1 MRHHSVILACLT
13 LSTTAWALNPNDR
26 VDNFELLD
34 QTGASHELYYLS
46 DASAVVLM
54 SHGNGCSAVSD
65 VIPQFKAVR
74 AAYEKQGVAFLMINS
89 NLGDSREAIA
99 RDARELGIDTP
110 ILMDETQI
118 IGESLG
124 LTRTAEVLVIN
135 TANWQLAYRGSP
147 SQLENTLDSVLKGE
161 LVKVA
166 KTEASGCEIN
176 FPERARRGEHAQIS
190 YS

>member
-1 MRHHSVILACLT
+1 MRHLSVVLACLT

-54 SHGNGCSAVSD
+54 SHGNGCNVVSD

-99 RDARELGIDTP
+99 RLSR
-110 ILMDETQI
+110 
-118 IGESLG
+118 
-124 LTRTAEVLVIN
+124 V
-135 TANWQLAYRGSP
+135 
-147 SQLENTLDSVLKGE
+147 
-161 LVKVA
+161 
-166 KTEASGCEIN
+166 
-176 FPERARRGEHAQIS
+176 ERALAIGHPARRTLGPRRHLR
-190 YS
+190 